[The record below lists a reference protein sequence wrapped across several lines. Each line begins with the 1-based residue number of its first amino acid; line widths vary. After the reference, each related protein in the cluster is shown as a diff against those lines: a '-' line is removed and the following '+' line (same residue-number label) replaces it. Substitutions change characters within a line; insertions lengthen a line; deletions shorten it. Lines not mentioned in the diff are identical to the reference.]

1 MAQNG
6 PCSNT
11 REKHMKN
18 QQFQRQAA
26 EGRKALP
33 VAYDRTLVRPGIV
46 HIGVGNF
53 HRAHEAFYTNAL
65 LADES
70 QSGWGICGV
79 SLLPGD
85 EAVDRALR
93 SQDGMYTLTVCG
105 RDGKNETYVVGSLV
119 ELIWAPE
126 NVEAA
131 LCRIASPHIGIVTMT
146 ITEGGYN
153 LDRATGEFDFDQ
165 PGIQHDL
172 NDPERP
178 VTVFGVLAAGLRRR
192 RDMCDKPLT
201 ILSCDNLQHNGDTA
215 RRALTAFVERQDPS
229 LASWMEH
236 NVSFPNSMVDRI
248 TPRVTEDDRKR
259 LNAASGIEDA
269 APVFC
274 EDFIQWVIE
283 DDFRAGRPAWENVG
297 VTFTDD
303 VSAYEKMK
311 LSLLNAS
318 HSMLA
323 YPAFL
328 AGYRQV
334 VDAMND
340 ERFVRYLREFMNED
354 MTPLVPAPEG
364 VDLELYKK
372 TLLER
377 FANRAVGDQLARLC
391 LDGAS
396 KLPVYIMPRL
406 AEMIDNGAELKRV
419 AFLLA
424 AYRRYLSE
432 RTDELGH
439 AYEIEEPYLT
449 ESDLAI
455 LEREDPL
462 EFLKLSPFA
471 GVDLLASA
479 SFVAEYLRQVQAIRE
494 WGVLGSLERVLDG
507 NDDARHPLESA
518 PSTRATGETV

>member
-1 MAQNG
+1 
-6 PCSNT
+6 
-11 REKHMKN
+11 MKN
-18 QQFQRQAA
+18 QQFEQQAA
-26 EGRKALP
+26 ASSRVQP
-33 VAYDRTLVRPGIV
+33 IVYDRTLVQPGIA

-53 HRAHEAFYTNAL
+53 HRAHEAFYTHLL

-70 QSGWGICGV
+70 QHKWGICGI

-85 EAVDRALR
+85 EPVYRALQ
-93 SQDGMYTLTVCG
+93 SQDGEYTLTVCG
-105 RDGKNETYVVGSLV
+105 RDGKNRTCLVGSLV

-131 LCRIASPHIGIVTMT
+131 ICRIASPNIHLVTMT

-153 LDRATGEFDFDQ
+153 LDKATGEFDFDT

-172 NDPERP
+172 KDPERP

-192 RDMCDKPLT
+192 MEMCDKPLT

-215 RRALTAFVERQDPS
+215 QKAVMAFIRRQDPS
-229 LASWMEH
+229 LASWVEH

-259 LNAASGIEDA
+259 LNSASGIEDH

-283 DDFRAGRPAWENVG
+283 DDFRSGRPAWEHVG

-311 LSLLNAS
+311 LSYLNAS

-328 AGYRQV
+328 AGYREV
-334 VDAMND
+334 CDAMD
-340 ERFVRYLREFMNED
+340 DQRFFHYLRQFMD
-354 MTPLVPAPEG
+354 ADIAPLVPAPKG
-364 VDLELYKK
+364 VDLDLYKK

-391 LDGAS
+391 MDGAS
-396 KLPVYIMPRL
+396 KIPVYIMPRL
-406 AEMIDNGAELKRV
+406 EEMIRNEADLTRV
-419 AFLLA
+419 AYLLA
-424 AYRRYLSE
+424 SYYRYLTEQNDE
-432 RTDELGH
+432 RGN
-439 AYEIEEPYLT
+439 AYEIDEPHLT
-449 ESDLAI
+449 EADRAI
-455 LEREDPL
+455 IARKDPL
-462 EFLKLSPFA
+462 EFLNLSPFA
-471 GVDLLASA
+471 GENLPESEPL
-479 SFVAEYLRQVQAIRE
+479 VAAYLKQLQAIRE
-494 WGVLGSLERVLDG
+494 WGVLGALERILEH
-507 NDDARHPLESA
+507 DDANHPLESA
-518 PSTRATGETV
+518 PSTRA